1 MGEKTAAVYIRTCVL
16 AIIQL
21 THNPAHTKY
30 IMTCVNVSQEKTGLI
45 ILSRPLLL
53 FVTIAKYNQTETVKK
68 GDVEKGK
75 LMLAISL
82 LSSINLSKTTDMQ
95 LLRMIKHISQ
105 NIFWKFLSTNYEY
118 FCHVA
123 KPQFVHI

>member
-1 MGEKTAAVYIRTCVL
+1 
-16 AIIQL
+16 
-21 THNPAHTKY
+21 
-30 IMTCVNVSQEKTGLI
+30 MTCDVVSQEKTGLI
-45 ILSRPLLL
+45 IHSRPLLL

-95 LLRMIKHISQ
+95 LLGMIKHILRYNFLEIFINQTRIFVKLQ
-105 NIFWKFLSTNYEY
+105 NCNLTHLKLND
-118 FCHVA
+118 V
-123 KPQFVHI
+123 FVSLFT

>member
-1 MGEKTAAVYIRTCVL
+1 
-16 AIIQL
+16 
-21 THNPAHTKY
+21 
-30 IMTCVNVSQEKTGLI
+30 MTCDVVSQEKTGLI

-53 FVTIAKYNQTETVKK
+53 FVTIVKYNQTETVKK

-95 LLRMIKHISQ
+95 LLGMIKHILRY
-105 NIFWKFLSTNYEY
+105 NFLEIFIN
-118 FCHVA
+118 
-123 KPQFVHI
+123 QIRIFVILPNCNCTHLKLDDVFVSFYI

>member
-1 MGEKTAAVYIRTCVL
+1 MYDNNLKSWERRQQQYIRTCVL
-16 AIIQL
+16 AITQL

-30 IMTCVNVSQEKTGLI
+30 VMTCVNVSQEKTGLI

-105 NIFWKFLSTNYEY
+105 NIFLEIFINQL
-118 FCHVA
+118 
-123 KPQFVHI
+123 

>member
-30 IMTCVNVSQEKTGLI
+30 VMTCVNVSQEKTGLI

-82 LSSINLSKTTDMQ
+82 LSSINLNKTTDMQ
-95 LLRMIKHISQ
+95 LLRMIKHILQS
-105 NIFWKFLSTNYEY
+105 IFWKFLSTNYEY
-118 FCHVA
+118 FCHDA